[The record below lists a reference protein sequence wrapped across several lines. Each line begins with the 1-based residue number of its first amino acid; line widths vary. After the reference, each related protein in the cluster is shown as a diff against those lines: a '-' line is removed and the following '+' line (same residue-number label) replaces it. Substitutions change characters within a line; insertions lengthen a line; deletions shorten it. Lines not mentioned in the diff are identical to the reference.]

1 MGGKAVQLVNF
12 ASIVFVI
19 MFTFVAVAFTS
30 SQAQY
35 QPWINHSDQRTYSY

>member
-1 MGGKAVQLVNF
+1 MQLVNF
-12 ASIVFVI
+12 ASIVFVT

-35 QPWINHSDQRTYSY
+35 QSWINYSDHRTCSY